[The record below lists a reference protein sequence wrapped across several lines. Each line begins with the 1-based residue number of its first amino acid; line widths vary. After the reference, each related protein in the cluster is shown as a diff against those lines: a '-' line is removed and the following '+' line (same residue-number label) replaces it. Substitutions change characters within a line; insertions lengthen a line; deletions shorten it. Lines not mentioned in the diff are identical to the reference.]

1 MEKQT
6 NDEHN
11 TLFAESS
18 KEAAKKKEEVK
29 KEEVKKPVE
38 PYKSEYANMG
48 YEIPRGSFVTSYPQL
63 SKETGLTVQQVRTA
77 IFHLKSTGEIT
88 VKTTSKFSIITV
100 NKYISYQSPNRR
112 SNSQSTGNQQSSNSQ
127 STTIEHSNKGTREQ
141 KRYIPKNS
149 HVIPKPKYEITES
162 KPASKEEIEELKKM
176 QQKAKEKRA
185 K

>member
-1 MEKQT
+1 MAFISLDYAITDWEWYKDT
-6 NDEHN
+6 NTKTVFIHCLLKAN
-11 TLFAESS
+11 W
-18 KEAAKKKEEVK
+18 KEGRF
-29 KEEVKKPVE
+29 
-38 PYKSEYANMG
+38 MG

-149 HVIPKPKYEITES
+149 HVIPKPKYEIKES